1 MNNQLDFGYNYV
13 TDEVYWSR
21 ENIPEIR
28 QEWDDGMATIDFKD
42 ESGGQA
48 GAVMATSY
56 ALLVY
61 LRNNRLKE
69 SEEIM
74 MWLQTQRN
82 TDGAFGS
89 TQVGNGHAKIT
100 DNEPTWAINSWLG
113 VLCLMHYAGKKC
125 TLGLYW

>member
-1 MNNQLDFGYNYV
+1 M
-13 TDEVYWSR
+13 YWSR
-21 ENIPEIR
+21 EEIPEIR

-48 GAVMATSY
+48 GAVTATSY

-69 SEEIM
+69 AEEIM
-74 MWLQTQRN
+74 RWLQTQRN

-89 TQVGNGHAKIT
+89 TQVGNGYSVHSIIFLAF
-100 DNEPTWAINSWLG
+100 
-113 VLCLMHYAGKKC
+113 CLK
-125 TLGLYW
+125 